1 LILPAFSVGGWFAT
15 LAVAGYIVLTVRKLV
30 KTELITDAEPMSK
43 PSPFSTLEIWA
54 WAAIFVASFG
64 VAYFNPTA
72 LGTTA
77 RTCLPLLLAA
87 NVLGYMVGSG

>member
-1 LILPAFSVGGWFAT
+1 MGGWFAT
-15 LAVAGYIVLTVRKLV
+15 LTVAGYAVLAVRNLV
-30 KTELITDAEPMSK
+30 NTELIPDTEPVSK
-43 PSPFSTLEIWA
+43 PSPFSTSEIWS
-54 WAAIFVASFG
+54 WTAIFVASFG

-77 RTCLPLLLAA
+77 KTCLPFLLAA